1 MFVDAC
7 LEIHESVYGLMATTP
22 LPPDQLRTGTGSGFM
37 IAPGV
42 IATAAH
48 VCHINGNRAEP
59 LHAKFEAIRG
69 PDAGLLPM
77 EPAIFIAEHPFK
89 DIALLRIE
97 NCRSDMTVSLNTD
110 RVQTG
115 RSVGSLGFPLANVTF
130 LANGIQFNAFERFQ
144 GAYISA
150 FRPMRDPAGNSMNFY
165 ETDALM
171 YPGSSGCPGFLV
183 DGSVIGMQVMSL
195 NENALNPH
203 AAPAAGAR
211 TVSISLWVPA
221 EDIREFAVDHG
232 VFAA

>member
-7 LEIHESVYGLMATTP
+7 LDVHESIYGLMATTP
-22 LPPDQLRTGTGSGFM
+22 LPPNQIRTGTGSGFM

-48 VCHINGNRAEP
+48 VCHVDGNRAEP

-69 PDAGLLPM
+69 PDVARLPM
-77 EPAIFIAEHPFK
+77 ETAVFIAEHPLK

-97 NCRSDMTVSLNTD
+97 NPRSNGAVSLNID
-110 RVQTG
+110 RVETG
-115 RSVGSLGFPLANVTF
+115 RSVGSLGFPLASVEVRPH
-130 LANGIQFNAFERFQ
+130 GIQFNAFERFQ

-150 FRPMRDPAGNSMNFY
+150 FRQMTDGTGNNLDFY

-183 DGSVIGMQVMSL
+183 DGGVIGMQVMSL

-203 AAPAAGAR
+203 AAPTAGAR

-221 EDIREFAVDHG
+221 EDIREFAVNQG
-232 VFAA
+232 VIAA